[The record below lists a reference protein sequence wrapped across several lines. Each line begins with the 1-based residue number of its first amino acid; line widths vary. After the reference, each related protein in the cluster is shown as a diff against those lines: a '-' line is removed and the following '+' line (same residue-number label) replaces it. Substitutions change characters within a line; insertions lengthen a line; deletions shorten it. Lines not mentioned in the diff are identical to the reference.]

1 MWFPRGPLA
10 EWANIVLITT
20 NDISHGPEAEQLEK
34 LAGTRG
40 DKLRWE
46 LSDVMR
52 PHCLWL
58 VNEAST
64 ADERPQDARCL
75 RSICLVNHYL
85 SY

>member
-1 MWFPRGPLA
+1 MNVRYHFPPSASADGGGSSARERVWFPRGPLA

-46 LSDVMR
+46 LGDVMR

-58 VNEAST
+58 VN
-64 ADERPQDARCL
+64 C
-75 RSICLVNHYL
+75 
-85 SY
+85 